1 MHPFD
6 KIMLQEAFNAHRH
19 ELYTLYKKK
28 KKKEKKK
35 KKKTTKIKVGNTI
48 LGQASV

>member
-6 KIMLQEAFNAHRH
+6 KITLQEAFNAHWH

-28 KKKEKKK
+28 KR
-35 KKKTTKIKVGNTI
+35 KKTQKKFKVGNTI

>member
-6 KIMLQEAFNAHRH
+6 KITLQKAFNAHRH

-28 KKKEKKK
+28 HK
-35 KKKTTKIKVGNTI
+35 KIKVGNTI

>member
-6 KIMLQEAFNAHRH
+6 KITLQEAFNAHWH
-19 ELYTLYKKK
+19 ELYTLYKKNP
-28 KKKEKKK
+28 EKNQK
-35 KKKTTKIKVGNTI
+35 KIKVGNTI